1 MAGGHGCRIRYPD
14 REVEESVIK
23 TILLLIFEFMKTG
36 LMAVGGGMA
45 CIRFLQDMIPKYGWI
60 TGEELANIIAVAES
74 TPGPIGV
81 NAATYMGY
89 SVMSAYGQG
98 WALLGGVIATLSL
111 ISPQIVVI
119 VLVARGLEKYRSS
132 KLVNDAFAALRPAAA
147 GLVAAAGWSVIR
159 SSLSLTFTPL
169 HVDIIPLILYGAL
182 VALMLLLLPQLKKIH
197 PVLVLAAGGLIG
209 ALLSL

>member
-1 MAGGHGCRIRYPD
+1 M
-14 REVEESVIK
+14 IK

-45 CIRFLQDMIPKYGWI
+45 CIRFLQDMIVKYGWL

-81 NAATYMGY
+81 NAATYVGY
-89 SVMSAYGQG
+89 SVLSQYGQG
-98 WALLGGVIATLSL
+98 WALVGGFIATMSL
-111 ISPQIVVI
+111 IAPQVAVI
-119 VLVARGLEKYRSS
+119 VMVARGLEKYRSS
-132 KLVNDAFAALRPAAA
+132 KLVNDAFGALRPAAA

-159 SSLSLTFTPL
+159 SSLGINFAPF
-169 HVDIIPLILYGAL
+169 HVGIVPLILYGAL
-182 VALMLLLLPQLKKIH
+182 VALMLLPKLKKVH
-197 PVLVLAAGGLIG
+197 PVLFLAVGGLVG

>member
-1 MAGGHGCRIRYPD
+1 M
-14 REVEESVIK
+14 IK

-45 CIRFLQDMIPKYGWI
+45 CIRFLQDMIAKYGWL

-81 NAATYMGY
+81 NAATYVGY
-89 SVMSAYGQG
+89 SVLSPYGAVWG
-98 WALLGGVIATLSL
+98 VLGGIISTLSL

-119 VLVARGLEKYRSS
+119 IFVAKGLEKYRRS
-132 KLVNDAFAALRPAAA
+132 KLVNDAFGALRPAAA

-159 SSLSLTFTPL
+159 SSLSFSLAPF
-169 HVDIIPLILYGAL
+169 HVDVVSLVLYGAL
-182 VALMLLLLPQLKKIH
+182 VTLMLLPKLKKIH
-197 PVLVLAAGGLIG
+197 PALFLAAGGLIG
-209 ALLSL
+209 ALLGL

>member
-1 MAGGHGCRIRYPD
+1 M
-14 REVEESVIK
+14 IK

-45 CIRFLQDMIPKYGWI
+45 CIRFLQDMIAKYGWL

-81 NAATYMGY
+81 NAATYVGY
-89 SVMSAYGQG
+89 SVLSPYGAVWG
-98 WALLGGVIATLSL
+98 VLGGIISTLSL

-119 VLVARGLEKYRSS
+119 IFVAKGLEKYRRS
-132 KLVNDAFAALRPAAA
+132 KLVNDAFGALRPAAA

-159 SSLSLTFTPL
+159 SSLSFSLAPF
-169 HVDIIPLILYGAL
+169 HVDVVSLVLYGAL
-182 VALMLLLLPQLKKIH
+182 VTLMLLPKLKKIH
-197 PVLVLAAGGLIG
+197 PVLFLAAGGLIG
-209 ALLSL
+209 ALLGL

>member
-1 MAGGHGCRIRYPD
+1 M
-14 REVEESVIK
+14 IK

-45 CIRFLQDMIPKYGWI
+45 CIRFLQDMIAKYGWL

-81 NAATYMGY
+81 NAATYVGY
-89 SVMSAYGQG
+89 SVLSPYGAVWG
-98 WALLGGVIATLSL
+98 VLGGIISTLSL

-119 VLVARGLEKYRSS
+119 IFVAKGLEKYRRS
-132 KLVNDAFAALRPAAA
+132 KLVNDAFGALRPAAA

-159 SSLSLTFTPL
+159 SSLSFSLAPF
-169 HVDIIPLILYGAL
+169 HVDVVSLVLYGAL
-182 VALMLLLLPQLKKIH
+182 VTLMLLPKLKKIH
-197 PVLVLAAGGLIG
+197 PVLFLTAGGLIG
-209 ALLSL
+209 AVLCL

>member
-1 MAGGHGCRIRYPD
+1 M
-14 REVEESVIK
+14 IK

-45 CIRFLQDMIPKYGWI
+45 CIRFLQDMIAKYGWL

-81 NAATYMGY
+81 NAATYVGY
-89 SVMSAYGQG
+89 SVLSPYGAVWG
-98 WALLGGVIATLSL
+98 VLGGIISTLSL

-119 VLVARGLEKYRSS
+119 IFVAKGLEKYRRS
-132 KLVNDAFAALRPAAA
+132 KLVNDAFGALRPAAA

-159 SSLSLTFTPL
+159 SSLSFSLAPF
-169 HVDIIPLILYGAL
+169 HVDVVSLVLYGAL
-182 VALMLLLLPQLKKIH
+182 VTLMLLPKLKMIH
-197 PVLVLAAGGLIG
+197 PVLFLAAGGLIG
-209 ALLSL
+209 ALLGL

>member
-1 MAGGHGCRIRYPD
+1 MF
-14 REVEESVIK
+14 K

-45 CIRFLQDMIPKYGWI
+45 CIRFLQDMIAKYGWL

-81 NAATYMGY
+81 NAATYVGY
-89 SVMSAYGQG
+89 SVLSPYGAVWG
-98 WALLGGVIATLSL
+98 VLGGIISTLSL

-119 VLVARGLEKYRSS
+119 IFVAKGLEKYRRS
-132 KLVNDAFAALRPAAA
+132 KLVNDAFGALRPAAA

-159 SSLSLTFTPL
+159 SSLSFSLAPF
-169 HVDIIPLILYGAL
+169 HVDVVSLVLYGAL
-182 VALMLLLLPQLKKIH
+182 VTLMLLPKLKKIH
-197 PVLVLAAGGLIG
+197 PVLFLAAGGLIG
-209 ALLSL
+209 ALLGL

>member
-1 MAGGHGCRIRYPD
+1 M
-14 REVEESVIK
+14 IK

-45 CIRFLQDMIPKYGWI
+45 CIRFLQDMIAKYGWL

-81 NAATYMGY
+81 NAATYVGY
-89 SVMSAYGQG
+89 SVLSPYGAVWG
-98 WALLGGVIATLSL
+98 VLGGIISTLSL

-119 VLVARGLEKYRSS
+119 IFVAKGLEKYRRS
-132 KLVNDAFAALRPAAA
+132 KLVNDTFGALRPAAA

-159 SSLSLTFTPL
+159 SSLSFSLAPF
-169 HVDIIPLILYGAL
+169 HVDVVSLVLYGAL
-182 VALMLLLLPQLKKIH
+182 VTLMLLPKLKKIH
-197 PVLVLAAGGLIG
+197 PVLFLAAGGLIG
-209 ALLSL
+209 ALLGL

>member
-1 MAGGHGCRIRYPD
+1 M
-14 REVEESVIK
+14 IK

-45 CIRFLQDMIPKYGWI
+45 CIRFLQDMIAKYGWL

-81 NAATYMGY
+81 NAATYVGY
-89 SVMSAYGQG
+89 SVLSPYGAVWG
-98 WALLGGVIATLSL
+98 VLGGIISTLSL

-119 VLVARGLEKYRSS
+119 IFVAKGLEKYRRS
-132 KLVNDAFAALRPAAA
+132 KLVNDAFGALRPAAA

-159 SSLSLTFTPL
+159 SSLSFSLAPF
-169 HVDIIPLILYGAL
+169 HVDVVSLVLYGAL
-182 VALMLLLLPQLKKIH
+182 VTLMLLPKLKKIH
-197 PVLVLAAGGLIG
+197 PVLFLAAGGLIG
-209 ALLSL
+209 AVLGL